1 MIPTSTSSATAYEP
15 ARLSRRLG
23 AVLYDTL
30 LLVALLM
37 LGSFL
42 YVPVVGDML
51 PAPLGRTLYQ
61 ILLLA
66 IGFFYFTGF
75 WVHGGQTL
83 GLRTWKLRL
92 VARDGGSVT
101 WTQATQRF
109 ALALVSWLCLGLGFL
124 WVWVDREKL
133 AWHDRFSGT
142 RVVRVPDVSKK

>member
-1 MIPTSTSSATAYEP
+1 METSSPDNAAAP
-15 ARLSRRLG
+15 GLARRLS
-23 AVLYDTL
+23 AIFYDAL
-30 LLVALLM
+30 LLLALLM

-42 YVPVVGDML
+42 YVPIAGIVL

-61 ILLLA
+61 IFLLA
-66 IGFFYFTGF
+66 ISFFYFTGF

-101 WTQATQRF
+101 WPQATRRF
-109 ALALVSWLCLGLGFL
+109 VLALVSWLCLGLGFL
-124 WVWVDREKL
+124 WVLVDREKL

-142 RVVRVPDVSKK
+142 HLIRLPDVSRK

>member
-1 MIPTSTSSATAYEP
+1 METSSPDNAA
-15 ARLSRRLG
+15 ASGLARRLS
-23 AVLYDTL
+23 AIFYDAL
-30 LLVALLM
+30 LLLALLM

-42 YVPVVGDML
+42 YVPIAGIVL

-61 ILLLA
+61 IFLFA
-66 IGFFYFTGF
+66 IGFLYFTGF

-92 VARDGGSVT
+92 VACDGGSVT
-101 WTQATQRF
+101 WPQATQRF

-124 WVWVDREKL
+124 WALVYREKL

-142 RVVRVPDVSKK
+142 RLIRLPDVPRK